1 MAIRLTFAGL
11 RQYKLNIGK
20 FLFPVF
26 TSDTEFTIGVSDA
39 LNFNVGESFHF
50 STFAYVAKGDTT
62 VLQMATAQNQTVAT
76 TSDNNNVI
84 CYNFSNTRGYY
95 RFTENSIDVEISRAD
110 VGGNNGLTVMGV
122 IVTPSG
128 KNYYRAMGFA
138 IYPTGEQPIKVELS
152 SYAPTPTKL
161 GMMYITITSADV
173 GGGWWS
179 PSNADLQRGEYLMG
193 NSKPASDDPYDDA
206 GESGTG
212 GGGGSFDDSGD
223 DIPIPNLPA
232 LSAANAGFIT
242 LFNPSV
248 SQLNSL
254 ADYMWTNAAFDVANF
269 KKIFEDPMDCI
280 LGLSIVPISVTTSGS
295 ADVAIGNMLISSIQ
309 FPVVSSQ
316 YQEFN
321 CGSIPLT
328 TPFFGGYL
336 DYEPYT
342 KIQIVVPYCGTF
354 QISADDV
361 IGKTINLV
369 YHIDVLTGSCVAM
382 LKCGNSVLYQFNG
395 SCAVNIPIN
404 SINYASTIENATR
417 IAVAIGTTVA
427 TAGAAA
433 PAIMAGGEAAGA
445 AQATLFNSAMNTAGA
460 TAEGA
465 LSMKPSIER
474 SGALSS
480 SSGMMSVQTPY
491 IVITRPRLC
500 LPWNQN
506 KIKGYPSFITVTLG
520 DLTGQGYTEFD
531 SVILS
536 GLFLTDEEKG
546 ELDNILR
553 TGVYL

>member
-1 MAIRLTFAGL
+1 MADNVYILEYRKYATDKGTM
-11 RQYKLNIGK
+11 IV
-20 FLFPVF
+20 PVF
-26 TSDTEFTIGVSDA
+26 KYNGTLANDTICKFQNPFNISLLAGYNISDCLPLTGDGFSIAASGGNMITAFNAGGVTLTSSVSMPKQQYQNYNVGFSLITDNSGDHFLVTPYGGLTVSFQGLTIGV
-39 LNFNVGESFHF
+39 
-50 STFAYVAKGDTT
+50 
-62 VLQMATAQNQTVAT
+62 QP
-76 TSDNNNVI
+76 
-84 CYNFSNTRGYY
+84 
-95 RFTENSIDVEISRAD
+95 
-110 VGGNNGLTVMGV
+110 
-122 IVTPSG
+122 TPSKVG
-128 KNYYRAMGFA
+128 QCSITQNYTDQQVVVDA
-138 IYPTGEQPIKVELS
+138 TH
-152 SYAPTPTKL
+152 
-161 GMMYITITSADV
+161 ITI
-173 GGGWWS
+173 
-179 PSNADLQRGEYLMG
+179 G
-193 NSKPASDDPYDDA
+193 NYIYNGSVPVTDDPYDDA
-206 GESGTG
+206 GTSGTG

-280 LGLSIVPISVTTSGS
+280 LGLSIVPISVTTSGN
-295 ADVAIGNMLISSIQ
+295 ADVAIGNMLIPSIQ

-316 YQEFN
+316 YQEFD

-328 TPFFGGYL
+328 NLFFGGYL

-445 AQATLFNSAMNTAGA
+445 AQATLFNSAINTAGA

-491 IVITRPRLC
+491 IVITRPRIC
-500 LPWNQN
+500 LPLNQN
-506 KIKGYPSFITVTLG
+506 KIKGYPSYIGVTLG

-553 TGVYL
+553 SGVYL